1 MAIYNIGV
9 NMIGIKFSLAELE
22 IMIEVL
28 ERTPHNNSVEN
39 KLREDLRNILK
50 NIEDENPDYQS
61 SCCSSSPFGNSFDE
75 EELTGICSKC
85 YDGANFN
92 DLNDEGE

>member
-1 MAIYNIGV
+1 MSKMGEYAMYFNIEEGRL
-9 NMIGIKFSLAELE
+9 M
-22 IMIEVL
+22 EVEK
-28 ERTPHNNSVEN
+28 ERQLYDASMY
-39 KLREDLRNILK
+39 
-50 NIEDENPDYQS
+50 EDENPDYQS
-61 SCCSSSPFGNSFDE
+61 SCCSSSPFGNSFIE

>member
-39 KLREDLRNILK
+39 KLREDLRNIRK
-50 NIEDENPDYQS
+50 NIEDEKVKAEQEKDNKPDESIKAY
-61 SCCSSSPFGNSFDE
+61 CC
-75 EELTGICSKC
+75 
-85 YDGANFN
+85 
-92 DLNDEGE
+92 

>member
-1 MAIYNIGV
+1 MAIYNFGV

-39 KLREDLRNILK
+39 KLREDLRAIRK
-50 NIEDENPDYQS
+50 NIEDQKVKAEQEADNKPDESIKAIAANPTS
-61 SCCSSSPFGNSFDE
+61 AE
-75 EELTGICSKC
+75 HIK
-85 YDGANFN
+85 
-92 DLNDEGE
+92 

>member
-28 ERTPHNNSVEN
+28 ERTPHNNTVEN
-39 KLREDLRNILK
+39 KLREDLRNIRK
-50 NIEDENPDYQS
+50 NTEQEADNKPDESIKAIVANPTS
-61 SCCSSSPFGNSFDE
+61 AE
-75 EELTGICSKC
+75 HIK
-85 YDGANFN
+85 
-92 DLNDEGE
+92 

>member
-28 ERTPHNNSVEN
+28 ERTPHNNTVEN
-39 KLREDLRNILK
+39 KLREDLRNIRK
-50 NIEDENPDYQS
+50 NIEDEKVKAEQEADSKPDECIKAIVANPTS
-61 SCCSSSPFGNSFDE
+61 AE
-75 EELTGICSKC
+75 HIK
-85 YDGANFN
+85 
-92 DLNDEGE
+92 

>member
-28 ERTPHNNSVEN
+28 ERTPHNNTVEN
-39 KLREDLRNILK
+39 KLREDLRNIRK
-50 NIEDENPDYQS
+50 NIEEQKVKAEQEADNKPDESIKVIAANPTS
-61 SCCSSSPFGNSFDE
+61 AE
-75 EELTGICSKC
+75 HIK
-85 YDGANFN
+85 
-92 DLNDEGE
+92 

>member
-9 NMIGIKFSLAELE
+9 NMIAIRFSLAELE

-39 KLREDLRNILK
+39 KLREDLREIRK
-50 NIEDENPDYQS
+50 AAEDQKVKAEQEKDNKPDESIKAIVANPTS
-61 SCCSSSPFGNSFDE
+61 AE
-75 EELTGICSKC
+75 HIK
-85 YDGANFN
+85 
-92 DLNDEGE
+92 

>member
-9 NMIGIKFSLAELE
+9 NMIAIRFSLAELE

-39 KLREDLRNILK
+39 KLREDLRNIRK
-50 NIEDENPDYQS
+50 AAEDEKVKAEQEADNKPDESIKAIAANPTS
-61 SCCSSSPFGNSFDE
+61 AE
-75 EELTGICSKC
+75 HIK
-85 YDGANFN
+85 
-92 DLNDEGE
+92 

>member
-9 NMIGIKFSLAELE
+9 NMIAIRFSLAELE

-39 KLREDLRNILK
+39 KLREDLREIRK
-50 NIEDENPDYQS
+50 NIEDQKVKAEQEKDNKPDESIKAIVANPTS
-61 SCCSSSPFGNSFDE
+61 AE
-75 EELTGICSKC
+75 HIK
-85 YDGANFN
+85 
-92 DLNDEGE
+92 

>member
-28 ERTPHNNSVEN
+28 ERTPHNNTVEN
-39 KLREDLRNILK
+39 KLREDLRNIRK
-50 NIEDENPDYQS
+50 NIEDQKVKAEQEKDNKPDESIKVIVANPTS
-61 SCCSSSPFGNSFDE
+61 AE
-75 EELTGICSKC
+75 HIK
-85 YDGANFN
+85 
-92 DLNDEGE
+92 

>member
-9 NMIGIKFSLAELE
+9 NMIAIRFSLAELE

-39 KLREDLRNILK
+39 KLREDLREIRK
-50 NIEDENPDYQS
+50 AAEDQKVKAEQETDNKPDESIKAIVANPTS
-61 SCCSSSPFGNSFDE
+61 AE
-75 EELTGICSKC
+75 HIK
-85 YDGANFN
+85 
-92 DLNDEGE
+92 

>member
-9 NMIGIKFSLAELE
+9 NMIAIRFSLAELE

-39 KLREDLRNILK
+39 KLREDLRNIRK
-50 NIEDENPDYQS
+50 AAEDQKVKAEQEKDNKPDESIKAIVANPTS
-61 SCCSSSPFGNSFDE
+61 AE
-75 EELTGICSKC
+75 HIK
-85 YDGANFN
+85 
-92 DLNDEGE
+92 

>member
-9 NMIGIKFSLAELE
+9 NMIAIKFSLAELE

-39 KLREDLRNILK
+39 KLREDLRNIRK
-50 NIEDENPDYQS
+50 AAEDQKVKAEQEKDNKPDESIKAIVANPTS
-61 SCCSSSPFGNSFDE
+61 AE
-75 EELTGICSKC
+75 HIK
-85 YDGANFN
+85 
-92 DLNDEGE
+92 

>member
-9 NMIGIKFSLAELE
+9 NMIAIRFSLAELE

-39 KLREDLRNILK
+39 KLREDLRNIRK
-50 NIEDENPDYQS
+50 AAEDEKVKAEQEKDSKPDESIKAIVANPTS
-61 SCCSSSPFGNSFDE
+61 AE
-75 EELTGICSKC
+75 HIK
-85 YDGANFN
+85 
-92 DLNDEGE
+92 